1 MNGLLDDED
10 PIVVFSFLQT
20 GCENLQKRMQD
31 DPNHVIQ
38 KKRAFKPPCPP
49 ANVHFSIL
57 YRLPFNDQFLEQA
70 ARFFRRDFVIC
81 VNPRNF
87 VEAFLLF
94 LF

>member
-20 GCENLQKRMQD
+20 GCETLQKIMQD

-49 ANVHFSIL
+49 ANLLLSIL
-57 YRLPFNDQFLEQA
+57 CSLPLLDPLHKEFTC
-70 ARFFRRDFVIC
+70 FFRHDLVIC